1 MPRKVISLMVVL
13 ALIVAWELGV
23 KLSHANRFVVVAPS
37 VIIQQF
43 RLDWPMLLEALWFTL
58 KITWAALALAIV
70 TSVPMAFALHRSTVL
85 EAGVLP
91 VAVALQVTPIIAIAP
106 IVLVWVGPDNPERA
120 LLVCAWLATFFPI
133 FASALSGLRTISP
146 DLRDLF
152 SLYRASGWQR
162 IIRLELPA
170 SVPSLMSGLKIA
182 SGSALIG
189 AVVAEFAIGGVG
201 NSAGLAWALA
211 QATKQLEIARAFAC
225 LILLTGIG
233 VIQYLILSY
242 LENNLLKKRGVLP
255 L

>member
-1 MPRKVISLMVVL
+1 MQTKLISLVVVM
-13 ALIVAWELGV
+13 ALILAWELGV
-23 KLSHANRFVVVAPS
+23 DLSHANRFVIVAPS
-37 VIIQQF
+37 VIVRQLV
-43 RLDWPMLLEALWFTL
+43 LDWPMLLGALWFTL
-58 KITWAALALAIV
+58 KVTWAALALAIF
-70 TSVPMAFALHRSTVL
+70 TSIPMAFALHRSKLL

-91 VAVALQVTPIIAIAP
+91 IAIALQVTPIIAVAP

-120 LLVCAWLATFFPI
+120 LLMCAWLATFFPI
-133 FASALSGLRTISP
+133 FASALSGLRNISP

-152 SLYRASGWQR
+152 TLYRASGWQR
-162 IIRLELPA
+162 ITRLELPA

-189 AVVAEFAIGGVG
+189 AVVAEFAVGGVG
-201 NSAGLAWALA
+201 NSEGLAWALA

-233 VIQYLILSY
+233 IIQYLILSY
-242 LENNLLKKRGVLP
+242 LENKLLKKRGILP